1 MSQQQPLSFLNVSE
15 PDEQSLDECA
25 SPWVVLIVDDE
36 PEVHDVTKLVL
47 TAYRFELKPLELLH
61 AYSKKE
67 AIDILSNRD
76 DVALILLDVIMESE
90 EAGLECAQ
98 YIREELGYHN
108 VRIVLRTGQP
118 GSVPEHEVM
127 LRYDINDY
135 KNKTDLTKSRLFT
148 MLTSSLRSYR
158 DLNRLE
164 LLTDE
169 LTKLNEGLEEKVKH
183 RTQELES
190 SNDALR
196 EAYNRIAEQQ
206 QALIQSEKLASV
218 GQFAAGVAHE
228 INNPLA
234 YLKSNLEFVQSSLVK
249 LYRAWQFLAN
259 NSQLSPECAKSLSEL
274 EKEYQLNWALSESDD
289 VMAEMHS
296 GLDRIQLIVK
306 ELSVF
311 FESNQTQFQQVEF
324 YSQIMDSVMI
334 NLELDGTNL
343 SLIEF
348 EKGEQFEL
356 HCAPALLEHSI
367 YCLIKNALESTGR
380 MRKAIK
386 INTKVEDQTLSIDI
400 FDCGEGIADKLVHR
414 VFDPFYTTKA
424 SEKHVG
430 LGLTIAS
437 NIIKSHGGE
446 LIIKSTIGKGT
457 RATINLPL
465 I

>member
-1 MSQQQPLSFLNVSE
+1 MSQQPLSFLNVSE
-15 PDEQSLDECA
+15 PDEQNLDEST

-36 PEVHDVTKLVL
+36 PEVHEVTKLVL
-47 TAYRFELKPLELLH
+47 SAYRFELKPLELVH

-67 AIDILSNRD
+67 AIDILNHRN

-98 YIREELGYHN
+98 YVREELGNHK

-135 KNKTDLTKSRLFT
+135 KNKTELTKSRLFS

-164 LLTDE
+164 LLTNE
-169 LTKLNEGLEEKVKH
+169 LTNLNEGLEEKVKQ
-183 RTQELES
+183 RTRELEL
-190 SNDALR
+190 SNEALR
-196 EAYNRIAEQQ
+196 DAYNRIAEQQ

-249 LYRAWQFLAN
+249 LYRAWQFLVN
-259 NSQLSPECAKSLSEL
+259 NSQLSLECAKSLSEL

-311 FESNQTQFQQVEF
+311 LKV
-324 YSQIMDSVMI
+324 
-334 NLELDGTNL
+334 
-343 SLIEF
+343 
-348 EKGEQFEL
+348 
-356 HCAPALLEHSI
+356 
-367 YCLIKNALESTGR
+367 IKPSFSKWSFIL
-380 MRKAIK
+380 
-386 INTKVEDQTLSIDI
+386 
-400 FDCGEGIADKLVHR
+400 KLW
-414 VFDPFYTTKA
+414 
-424 SEKHVG
+424 
-430 LGLTIAS
+430 
-437 NIIKSHGGE
+437 
-446 LIIKSTIGKGT
+446 T
-457 RATINLPL
+457 R
-465 I
+465 